1 MKTFNI
7 KIRAYGYWAEFNV
20 QALDEA
26 KSLENAIVDKLGK
39 NDIVWDKSEFYS
51 LTRKWLTFEE
61 VKDDEGRAVSCDER
75 VEVLAGSGE
84 RRVEI
89 LQGDIWLGHHRI

>member
-1 MKTFNI
+1 MQALKTMKTFNI

-39 NDIVWDKSEFYS
+39 NDIVWDKSNFYS
-51 LTRKWLTFEE
+51 LTKTWLTYEE
-61 VKDDEGRAVSCDER
+61 IVNDNRPLQTKNVLGVELATRA
-75 VEVLAGSGE
+75 
-84 RRVEI
+84 
-89 LQGDIWLGHHRI
+89 